1 MSHTDEPGG
10 ATPPASTRNPA
21 RKRDAILDAM
31 HCNHR
36 AVGAVVAATAAL
48 CLNGAL
54 LSGFDTVARRGSMAE
69 VAAQKVKPEVG
80 DARQAVAV
88 VQKNEV
94 RMIELPPVQIVG
106 RRLSPDVQIEPQMA
120 NQEILPAVTAAVT
133 AGEVAAVPG
142 EQKAAPVA
150 PEASALAALTAK
162 AIASPDNAGQGL
174 TASRVG
180 LLPNALMKQKPVAAT
195 WVSTQP

>member
-1 MSHTDEPGG
+1 MSHTDKPGG
-10 ATPPASTRNPA
+10 ATPPASTRNPV

-31 HCNHR
+31 HRYHR

-54 LSGFDTVARRGSMAE
+54 LSGFDTVARRGFIAE

-80 DARQAVAV
+80 DAQQAVV
-88 VQKNEV
+88 RKNEV

-120 NQEILPAVTAAVT
+120 NREILPAVTAAVT

-142 EQKAAPVA
+142 EQKAAPAA

-162 AIASPDNAGQGL
+162 PTAFPDNAGQGL

-180 LLPNALMKQKPVAAT
+180 LLPNALMKQKPIAPT
-195 WVSTQP
+195 WASTQP